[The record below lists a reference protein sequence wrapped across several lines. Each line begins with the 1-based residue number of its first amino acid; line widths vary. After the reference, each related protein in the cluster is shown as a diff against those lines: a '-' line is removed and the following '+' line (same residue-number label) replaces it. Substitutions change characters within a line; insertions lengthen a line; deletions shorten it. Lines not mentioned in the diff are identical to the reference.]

1 VRESLLKLAKEEMK
15 TKAQKNR
22 TPHRGSGFADFLEGQ
37 GVAPEVTVLALKRV
51 LSLQL
56 KEIIEAEKVSK
67 TQLAARMHTSRA
79 AVDRLL
85 DPSNSSL
92 TFASVG
98 KAAAALGRKVEV
110 RFVSA

>member
-1 VRESLLKLAKEEMK
+1 MKREMK
-15 TKAQKNR
+15 TKASKKGN
-22 TPHRGSGFADFLEGQ
+22 PHRGSSFADFLEDQ
-37 GVAPEVTVLALKRV
+37 CVAPEVNVLALKRV

-56 KEIIEAEKVSK
+56 QEIIETEKVSK
-67 TQLAARMHTSRA
+67 TELAERMHTSRA

>member
-1 VRESLLKLAKEEMK
+1 MKQELK
-15 TKAQKNR
+15 TKASTSRN
-22 TPHRGSGFADFLEGQ
+22 PHQGSSFEDFLEEQ
-37 GVAPEVTVLALKRV
+37 EVAPEVTVLALKRV

-56 KEIIEAEKVSK
+56 QEIIEAENVSK

-98 KAAAALGRKVEV
+98 KVAAALGRKVEV
-110 RFVSA
+110 RFVSV

>member
-1 VRESLLKLAKEEMK
+1 MKREMK
-15 TKAQKNR
+15 SKPSKSKN
-22 TPHRGSGFADFLEGQ
+22 PHRGSNFENFLEEQ

-51 LSLQL
+51 LSIQLQ
-56 KEIIEAEKVSK
+56 EIIASEKVSK
-67 TQLAARMHTSRA
+67 TQLAVRMHTSRA

-110 RFVSA
+110 RFVLA

>member
-1 VRESLLKLAKEEMK
+1 MKQEMK
-15 TKAQKNR
+15 TKASKKGN
-22 TPHRGSGFADFLEGQ
+22 PHRGSSFTDFLENQ

-56 KEIIEAEKVSK
+56 QEIIEAEKVSK

-98 KAAAALGRKVEV
+98 KVAAALGRKVEV